1 MSSFDWALI
10 SEIVSIISTIAFVVI
25 GGLGLNTWRRQ
36 LKGTNEYELAKNV
49 VLKTYEVQQAL
60 QQVRNPMLY
69 LKKEEV
75 EAGKSLE
82 EEQRIYDERMQKLFS
97 KWIELQTLRLESKVV
112 WGDEAFNCI
121 NSIQKLIGEMK
132 GAIWLHFWLKGAFAG
147 PGATV
152 DKSPE
157 RIRENDKIVYYTSDE
172 DEFSIKIEKAVDEVE
187 KIFINKVRK

>member
-1 MSSFDWALI
+1 MSSFEWALI

-36 LKGTNEYELAKNV
+36 LKGTNEYELAKKV

-82 EEQRIYDERMQKLFS
+82 EEQRIYDERVQKLFS

-152 DKSPE
+152 DRSPE

-172 DEFSIKIEKAVDEVE
+172 DEFSIKIEKAVGEVE